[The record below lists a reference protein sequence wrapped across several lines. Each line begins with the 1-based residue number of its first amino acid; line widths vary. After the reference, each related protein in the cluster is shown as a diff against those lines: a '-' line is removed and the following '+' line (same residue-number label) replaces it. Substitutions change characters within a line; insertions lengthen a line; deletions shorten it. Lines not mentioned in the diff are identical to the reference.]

1 MCVNRELTPDFL
13 LNAWTDSDEI
23 LRVYSVHSQHSWD
36 ICINFGL
43 FVPCWNIL
51 LMEHIWRDREIL
63 VTSSEVSTGSQK
75 CPHAVK
81 KDELYVPSKF
91 HPNRITCLGGDRF
104 THIKKTGSKFSDILP
119 ARDQDRFCRNHH
131 KHRFDHLQ
139 HNLGYQFLGGPI
151 FLCKLDSWSLVV
163 SSRLKRKILFRSTAW
178 IIIDVLRWRVVY
190 FGHL

>member
-1 MCVNRELTPDFL
+1 MFSPGRAEILTIPRTINPIFTKSARWVTLRCRLFYVCKSRTYARFSPERVNRFEGNFEGIFSSLPAFVRDMYEFS
-13 LNAWTDSDEI
+13 LN
-23 LRVYSVHSQHSWD
+23 
-36 ICINFGL
+36 
-43 FVPCWNIL
+43 VPCRNIF

-63 VTSSEVSTGSQK
+63 VTGSEVSTGSQK

-151 FLCKLDSWSLVV
+151 FLCKLDS
-163 SSRLKRKILFRSTAW
+163 
-178 IIIDVLRWRVVY
+178 
-190 FGHL
+190 